1 MSGWWDATQLEP
13 EPEPEWEGEEVE
25 EVEEVEGAE
34 GDAGH
39 RAAHCA
45 LPRTNAYAGENPE
58 YAYMRPGEWA
68 EERGW
73 ATIDTAPLGPRIR
86 AKEVAAERREL
97 RWHALMTGKNGEH
110 VSLLTA
116 DGHYI
121 DIDTFRC
128 DMQQTNTCC
137 EMLRLLEEWKV
148 VKILA

>member
-1 MSGWWDATQLEP
+1 MSGWWDAAQLERELEPEPGP
-13 EPEPEWEGEEVE
+13 EPEPEWEGEEAE
-25 EVEEVEGAE
+25 GAEGAE

-39 RAAHCA
+39 RG
-45 LPRTNAYAGENPE
+45 AGEDPE
-58 YAYMRPGEWA
+58 YTYLRPGEWA
-68 EERGW
+68 KERGW

-97 RWHALMTGKNGEH
+97 RSHAWMTGKNGEH
-110 VSLLTA
+110 ISLLTA
-116 DGHYI
+116 DGQYI

-137 EMLRLLEEWKV
+137 EMLSLLEEWGV